1 MLHRAQILRYLR
13 LRYLGWAALALA
25 FAASVFTLYLD
36 TRVRSEFEGRAFG
49 LPARISARP
58 LGLHVGLRIA
68 QPDVEQ
74 ELRDLGYPDVA
85 REGESGW
92 FARSGNELEIALRPF
107 VFWDGPQPAKR
118 LRVAFD
124 GGAVTALRD
133 AGGAEL
139 PLVRLEPLPIGGI
152 YPANNED
159 RVLVRLAEVPQHFV
173 QALIATEDRQ
183 FYSHKGFDPR
193 ALVRAA
199 LSLASDKVQGGSTLT
214 QQLVKNFFLTPERTL
229 QRKLTELIM
238 AVLLELHYDKTEIL
252 ETYLNEIYFG
262 QDRDRAIHGVGLAAQ
277 FYFGKEVQH
286 LTLAESALLVG
297 LVKGP
302 AYYDPYRHPQ
312 RALERRNLVLRET
325 REHGSITLE
334 QYAAARATELGVTRK
349 PAMGTSPYPAFL
361 RLVHRQMRRDY
372 DEADLRSEG
381 LRIFTTLDPRV
392 QRAAESALIRRL
404 AQFDKEHRFG
414 EPGLEGAVVVTDPQ
428 SGEVQALVGGRDVRY
443 QGYNRAI
450 DAARPVGSL
459 LKPAIYLT
467 ALSEPSRY
475 TLLTPIDDG
484 PFVWKSRGA
493 PDWEPANYDRKFHGA
508 VPLRVALAQ
517 SYNVATAR
525 LGTELG
531 VERVLA
537 NVRRLGV
544 AREGQPFASA
554 LLGATDLS
562 PLEVAQM
569 YQTIASGG
577 WRAPLRSIR
586 EVTTQEGR
594 PLQRYPLAVEQAFA
608 PEPMYLLTAAMQ
620 DVVREGT
627 AQGLKNCLPPEL
639 AVAGKTGTTDEQRDA
654 WFAGFTGD
662 RLGVVWIGYDD
673 NRAARLTGAGAAV
686 PGPAPTPAPEPDLPP
701 VQIPEAVPAPV
712 PGPAPAPAARTENV
726 AIAGLMDTA
735 RADAAAGRLANAA
748 ATLERALRI
757 EPRNPRLWHEL
768 ARVRLKQGQY
778 AQAESVAARSNSGAG
793 SDNALRAENWRLIA
807 EARTARGDAE
817 GARTALDAA
826 ERIGR

>member
-1 MLHRAQILRYLR
+1 MLRRAQILRYLR
-13 LRYLGWAALALA
+13 LRYFGWASLALA

-36 TRVRSEFEGRAFG
+36 SRVRSEFEGRRFA
-49 LPARISARP
+49 LPARIYARP
-58 LGLHVGLRIA
+58 LELHVGLRIA
-68 QPDVEQ
+68 QQDVEQ
-74 ELRDLGYPDVA
+74 ELRDLGYPDVP

-139 PLVRLEPLPIGGI
+139 PLARLEPLPIGG
-152 YPANNED
+152 
-159 RVLVRLAEVPQHFV
+159 
-173 QALIATEDRQ
+173 
-183 FYSHKGFDPR
+183 FYPR

-450 DAARPVGSL
+450 DAVRPVGSL

-544 AREGQPFASA
+544 EREVKPFGSA

-627 AQGLKNCLPPEL
+627 AQGLKNFLPPEL

-673 NRAARLTGAGAAV
+673 NRAARLTGAGAAA
-686 PGPAPTPAPEPDLPP
+686 PG
-701 VQIPEAVPAPV
+701 
-712 PGPAPAPAARTENV
+712 R
-726 AIAGLMDTA
+726 
-735 RADAAAGRLANAA
+735 
-748 ATLERALRI
+748 
-757 EPRNPRLWHEL
+757 
-768 ARVRLKQGQY
+768 
-778 AQAESVAARSNSGAG
+778 
-793 SDNALRAENWRLIA
+793 
-807 EARTARGDAE
+807 
-817 GARTALDAA
+817 
-826 ERIGR
+826 